1 VTELHTE
8 DGNALPLQIVQNS
21 SNRGYSLPTMEL
33 DSCNRRTGSQV
44 CINLCT
50 STFISSDT
58 EGRTGMA
65 ALILQEE
72 KQTECQRLPDL
83 SELALHWTSVDIT
96 QITEG
101 PLFSPPSIPW
111 PSLQGGW
118 WHCPTIYL
126 HLVKVCGKGPIT
138 FNKHFAP
145 AKLCEVALLKWCRQ
159 LPSFKRHAQNGSI
172 KISCNLFPSI
182 WCCPHCTNLWETKNP
197 KL

>member
-1 VTELHTE
+1 
-8 DGNALPLQIVQNS
+8 
-21 SNRGYSLPTMEL
+21 MEL

-50 STFISSDT
+50 STFISSYT

-182 WCCPHCTNLWETKNP
+182 WCCLTVQTFERQKILNYNLFLLLFLWFLLLGVSWEGNSRRMRMTR
-197 KL
+197 L